1 MQMESRLSAQ
11 ELPPKKDV
19 ALFLLQRSSV
29 FMHLDPRSDDVIV
42 PPGFKREPRLV
53 LQIGYKMA
61 VAIPDLAIEA
71 DGWSGTLS
79 FRKQPFRC
87 VVPWSRVFA
96 MVGEDGQGM
105 VWPEDVPPE
114 LAQPAQASAPA
125 ARAEGKVALAPAPA
139 ASGPTLAEEKSA
151 APAPAED
158 AKAKGK
164 AKGKGGKKKKS
175 DGAPESAPPASS
187 PDLDAVAPPAAEPA
201 AKPEPAPT
209 PVAAAPKP
217 GQPGKPKREL
227 PPYLRVIK

>member
-1 MQMESRLSAQ
+1 METALSAQ

-61 VAIPDLAIEA
+61 VAIPDLAVEA

-114 LAQPAQASAPA
+114 LAQPPQGSAPA
-125 ARAEGKVALAPAPA
+125 ARAPGKPALAPAP
-139 ASGPTLAEEKSA
+139 SGPSLTEEKA
-151 APAPAED
+151 AAADDKPAD
-158 AKAKGK
+158 DKGK
-164 AKGKGGKKKKS
+164 TKGKRGKKKKDS
-175 DGAPESAPPASS
+175 APESAPPASS
-187 PDLDAVAPPAAEPA
+187 PDLDAAPEAA
-201 AKPEPAPT
+201 PEPKPAPA
-209 PVAAAPKP
+209 PAAAAPKP
-217 GQPGKPKREL
+217 AQSGKPKREL